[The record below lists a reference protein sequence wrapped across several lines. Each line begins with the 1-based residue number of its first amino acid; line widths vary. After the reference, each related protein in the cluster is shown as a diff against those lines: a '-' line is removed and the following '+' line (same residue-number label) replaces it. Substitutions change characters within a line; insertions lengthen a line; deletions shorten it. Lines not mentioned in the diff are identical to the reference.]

1 MRCGVGDLGGYQ
13 CSDGLGGG
21 YGAAA
26 CPRASSGSAGGDQC
40 ASMQHHS
47 RLPLT
52 AAPPRRALA
61 KLVGRGQ
68 APAIHPPN
76 PRTTTAAPCPR
87 DALHPRALGAAG
99 HQLEGAGRRLCT
111 LITSQRGTAK
121 PLDPSRLGLHS
132 KESAP
137 VSLARGVAIGLDDM
151 EAGRDQGRRAPA
163 GRSNRHS
170 WWVGGRTALTAPAT
184 LATRLAADQPAQAR
198 SGDGVSIR
206 LPGDAES
213 PTRPPRSAG
222 LGVHAPAPAPSFHG
236 SLRAHR
242 CA

>member
-1 MRCGVGDLGGYQ
+1 MRCAGADLGGCQ
-13 CSDGLGGG
+13 CAHGLRGG
-21 YGAAA
+21 YGVAASPA
-26 CPRASSGSAGGDQC
+26 AGLASAGSASG

-47 RLPLT
+47 QLPLT

-151 EAGRDQGRRAPA
+151 EAG
-163 GRSNRHS
+163 
-170 WWVGGRTALTAPAT
+170 
-184 LATRLAADQPAQAR
+184 
-198 SGDGVSIR
+198 
-206 LPGDAES
+206 
-213 PTRPPRSAG
+213 
-222 LGVHAPAPAPSFHG
+222 
-236 SLRAHR
+236 
-242 CA
+242 